1 MLTYLYF
8 YGVKRIQIKRY
19 MSITSKYFLSQYQ
32 IWLNIEIKRIRLNNG
47 NRKSIISF
55 EYWKK
60 T

>member
-1 MLTYLYF
+1 MVLKEYKLND
-8 YGVKRIQIKRY
+8 
-19 MSITSKYFLSQYQ
+19 ITSKYFLSQYQ